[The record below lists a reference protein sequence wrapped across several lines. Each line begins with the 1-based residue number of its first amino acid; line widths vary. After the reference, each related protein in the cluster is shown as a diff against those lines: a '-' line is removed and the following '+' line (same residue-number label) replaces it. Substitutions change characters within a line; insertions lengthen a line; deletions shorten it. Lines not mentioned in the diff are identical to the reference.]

1 MIFFKKKYN
10 KNKGIL
16 SYTNPFIHIILC
28 LTKYMS
34 NTSNEQYKENNVQR
48 NFTNKPVELGKEYTV
63 QITETSY
70 KGDGVARVQGFVI
83 FVKDGKVGND
93 VKIKITSIGNRFAKA
108 DLV

>member
-1 MIFFKKKYN
+1 
-10 KNKGIL
+10 
-16 SYTNPFIHIILC
+16 
-28 LTKYMS
+28 MS
-34 NTSNEQYKENNVQR
+34 DTSNEQYRTNNTQS
-48 NFTNKPVELGKEYTV
+48 NFNNKPVQLGKEYTV

-108 DLV
+108 DLI